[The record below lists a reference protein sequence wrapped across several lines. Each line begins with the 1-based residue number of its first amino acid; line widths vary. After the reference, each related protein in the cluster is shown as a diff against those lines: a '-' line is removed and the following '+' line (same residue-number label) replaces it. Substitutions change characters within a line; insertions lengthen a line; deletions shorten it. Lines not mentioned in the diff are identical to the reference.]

1 MLILTLTIFYKYVMR
16 GGFYNFMKIFK
27 KIKLFFFLLIGLGV
41 IIIASSFTMK
51 KDLQKKCDL
60 VTEKLITISE
70 LATTKYNYSNVISIN
85 DNLKYKDF
93 IIPFTEKSFVV
104 KYNGYVTAGI
114 DLSQARTSIE
124 NNELFIILPPS
135 KILNHTVN
143 EDEIFIFDEKSSVF
157 NKLHIDDMLKEIIAE
172 KGTMESN
179 LIKEG
184 FLDKV
189 DADTIKFLKDFFKE
203 LGYDEINISIEKSK

>member
-1 MLILTLTIFYKYVMR
+1 MLILTLTIFHKYVMW